1 MKKIQKE
8 YSLLEEA
15 VKELQKNLQTTYLDA
30 LIETLEN
37 ILDNNQVHVEDD
49 KPDKKIFL

>member
-1 MKKIQKE
+1 MEKIQKE
-8 YSLLEEA
+8 YSLLEGA

-37 ILDNNQVHVEDD
+37 ILDNTNINSQTEST
-49 KPDKKIFL
+49 I

>member
-1 MKKIQKE
+1 MIGKMKKIQKE

-37 ILDNNQVHVEDD
+37 GPLSI
-49 KPDKKIFL
+49 K

>member
-1 MKKIQKE
+1 MEKIQKE
-8 YSLLEEA
+8 YSLLEGA

-37 ILDNNQVHVEDD
+37 ILDNNQVHVEDISLI
-49 KPDKKIFL
+49 KRQ